1 MYLQLKAFLHE
12 ADAEYKKI
20 RGVSL
25 DFDMDWKLWLHC
37 FKEIDKKLGVGCKDC
52 LVQSWFNNQLNDA
65 AGTIET
71 GVENSFR

>member
-1 MYLQLKAFLHE
+1 MNTHLYISYENQDVF
-12 ADAEYKKI
+12 
-20 RGVSL
+20 
-25 DFDMDWKLWLHC
+25 